1 MLNDEVGTARPDHSL
16 ESRTRDRL
24 LRVVSEDGP
33 LTASALAERLDLTDT
48 AIRRHLENLLTDGLI
63 EPHDAG
69 ATSRGRGRPARAWV
83 VSASGH
89 QALASDY
96 DHLAGQALRFLADTA
111 GQGAVAAFAERR
123 VAELEQ
129 RCAAKLADA
138 GPDPAARVDVLI
150 DALSAQ
156 GFAASARSVGPAAT
170 TAFTGIQVCQ
180 GHCPVGHVAAEFP
193 QLCDAETEAFSRMLG
208 VHVQR
213 LATLAHGDHVC
224 TTFVPTPSAATAR
237 GSSTCEPGP
246 VTTEPSPHAPARPTS
261 GSTRRGSTAP
271 GHHPTPTQ
279 ERSAR

>member
-1 MLNDEVGTARPDHSL
+1 MLNDEVATTRRDHSL
-16 ESRTRDRL
+16 ESPTRDRL

-48 AIRRHLENLLTDGLI
+48 AIRRHLENLLADGLI

-69 ATSRGRGRPARAWV
+69 ATRRGRGRPARAWV

-111 GQGAVAAFAERR
+111 GQGAVTAFAERR

-129 RCAAKLADA
+129 RCAATLADA
-138 GPDPAARVDVLI
+138 GTDPAARVDVLVE
-150 DALSAQ
+150 ALNAQ
-156 GFAASARSVGPAAT
+156 GFAASARSIGPAAT

-193 QLCDAETEAFSRMLG
+193 QFCDAETEAFSRMLG

-224 TTFVPTPSAATAR
+224 TTFVPTPSAATPR
-237 GSSTCEPGP
+237 GSPPCGPATVPTEPGP
-246 VTTEPSPHAPARPTS
+246 RTSTRPTS
-261 GSTRRGSTAP
+261 GSTRRGTTAP